1 MLQTDLMVCG
11 LEVVLLCV
19 CVSSKKNTKPL
30 SISNN
35 HHLTEKAWRLT
46 DN

>member
-19 CVSSKKNTKPL
+19 CELQKNTKPL

-35 HHLTEKAWRLT
+35 QHLTEKAWRLT